1 MGFEGLSYGKTI
13 FVITFQNFVSSR
25 EVYRSTFL
33 SQEHTWTVT
42 EPKPTVNKTFEYI
55 SVPVRKIIIND
66 LLSGL
71 RLCLYFIELNLMVV
85 TQN

>member
-1 MGFEGLSYGKTI
+1 MLAVGFEGLSYGKTI

-42 EPKPTVNKTFEYI
+42 EPKPTVNKTFEYC
-55 SVPVRKIIIND
+55 IN
-66 LLSGL
+66 
-71 RLCLYFIELNLMVV
+71 YIVV
-85 TQN
+85 